1 MRAAGVAVGV
11 DVTVS
16 TAVAAITG
24 RVAVLEAGISV
35 WTVSAGLLSVVE
47 DSPVST
53 DAVPPRRGDRSSRV
67 VAGCRFSDA
76 TVSEGSRCRPASRIR
91 TSEGKFAEAERKS
104 RTSDMEFEGRTFSG
118 MAVRLHR
125 QQVFQRGWRGRGL
138 GSLFPPAILTKIGTL
153 SAGRDE
159 AEDVEEDR
167 ERMVSC

>member
-16 TAVAAITG
+16 TAVASVTS
-24 RVAVLEAGISV
+24 RLAVLDAGISV
-35 WTVSAGLLSVVE
+35 WTVSAGLLSVVG

-53 DAVPPRRGDRSSRV
+53 DAVPPRRGDKSSRV

-104 RTSDMEFEGRTFSG
+104 STSDMEFEGRTFSG
-118 MAVRLHR
+118 MV
-125 QQVFQRGWRGRGL
+125 
-138 GSLFPPAILTKIGTL
+138 FPPAILTKIGTL